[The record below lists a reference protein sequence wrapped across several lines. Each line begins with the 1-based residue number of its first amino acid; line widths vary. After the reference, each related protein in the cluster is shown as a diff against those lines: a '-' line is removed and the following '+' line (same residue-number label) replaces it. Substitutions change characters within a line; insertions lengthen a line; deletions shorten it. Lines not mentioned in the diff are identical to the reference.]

1 MYCWG
6 FILGR
11 VCKRY
16 SLGCFKGNQDIQ
28 FLCTSTEGALIAAK
42 RRILSVGSTEHHKQC
57 WVRFHPHVL
66 VLCPC
71 NTSVWECLCLNWS
84 VFPVEKEV
92 LGWYGNAHAS
102 VASFSTSGVCLLK
115 CAQGFGVSVSE
126 LLIGSWTKGMQCRHV
141 PVLGGFGL
149 FPASSLLES

>member
-28 FLCTSTEGALIAAK
+28 FLCTSTEGALTAAK

-57 WVRFHPHVL
+57 CERFHPHVP

-71 NTSVWECLCLNWS
+71 NTSVWECLCLNWN
-84 VFPVEKEV
+84 VF
-92 LGWYGNAHAS
+92 
-102 VASFSTSGVCLLK
+102 TSGVVWK
-115 CAQGFGVSVSE
+115 CSCICCQLQHIRCVLAEVCTGVWSQCEWAAHRELDKGDAVQACPSAWWFWSVP
-126 LLIGSWTKGMQCRHV
+126 C
-141 PVLGGFGL
+141 
-149 FPASSLLES
+149 

>member
-28 FLCTSTEGALIAAK
+28 FLCTSTEGALTAAK

-57 WVRFHPHVL
+57 WERFHPHVP

-71 NTSVWECLCLNWS
+71 NTSVWECVWTGMYS
-84 VFPVEKEV
+84 P
-92 LGWYGNAHAS
+92 LGWYGNVHAS

-126 LLIGSWTKGMQCRHV
+126 LLIGSWTKAMQCRHV